1 MFDSV
6 QKFIPL
12 TAVYK
17 MVPLPRVLYNPIIV
31 MSILYDYFCVCYI
44 YIVMGSGS
52 FVFFWFVFLFYFVTN

>member
-6 QKFIPL
+6 QKYIPL

-17 MVPLPRVLYNPIIV
+17 MVPLPRVLYNLIIV
-31 MSILYDYFCVCYI
+31 MSVLYDYFCVCYM

-52 FVFFWFVFLFYFVTN
+52 FVFSGLFSSFIL